1 MLARY
6 VPILTWLPRY
16 RPAWLRDDGIAA
28 ISVWAVLVPQ
38 ALAYATIAG
47 VPVQYGLYT
56 AFAGLIAYAIFGTS
70 RQIVQ
75 GPSATVA
82 AVSTVVITP
91 LAGAAAIGTEAA
103 APWAAAL
110 ALATGAIYVACGV
123 LRLGWIS
130 NFISRAV
137 LAGFIF
143 GFALG
148 IIIDQS
154 PKVLGVSAGEGSY
167 AEEFLH
173 ILGELGN
180 VSLATLAV
188 AAACLA
194 VLLPLRYRKPRWPR
208 ALVVVVLS
216 TAAAAAFNLDQHG
229 VSLTG
234 DVPTGLFSIGI
245 PNVDTG
251 DIGKLAVGAVSV
263 VFVGFAE
270 TLAAGR
276 TMASRHSYEIDV
288 DQELVAQG
296 VACGAAGFAGG
307 FVNDGSLSKTSVADA
322 AGQRTQMASLINA
335 AFVLLTMVLLAGLF
349 DQLPTAALGAIVIDA
364 MVGLLTLADGRRYYR
379 INRSD
384 WLVFVV
390 AMAGILFF
398 GIIAGIV
405 VGVGLSLLLLVAR
418 ASVPEVRVLGRRPGS
433 DAYLDRARH
442 TNLETTPGV
451 LVVRLDGPL
460 FFANAGPF
468 HDHIHQL
475 LAVAPEPVYALVI
488 DAEAV
493 SQTDTDGAD
502 ILTRLATELHPHGIS
517 IALARVQSNVSDV
530 WRRAGTL
537 EAIGG
542 TEHVFD
548 TVKEAVDGIE
558 AAAVRVEP

>member
-1 MLARY
+1 M
-6 VPILTWLPRY
+6 
-16 RPAWLRDDGIAA
+16 
-28 ISVWAVLVPQ
+28 
-38 ALAYATIAG
+38 
-47 VPVQYGLYT
+47 
-56 AFAGLIAYAIFGTS
+56 
-70 RQIVQ
+70 
-75 GPSATVA
+75 
-82 AVSTVVITP
+82 
-91 LAGAAAIGTEAA
+91 
-103 APWAAAL
+103 
-110 ALATGAIYVACGV
+110 
-123 LRLGWIS
+123 
-130 NFISRAV
+130 
-137 LAGFIF
+137 
-143 GFALG
+143 
-148 IIIDQS
+148 
-154 PKVLGVSAGEGSY
+154 
-167 AEEFLH
+167 
-173 ILGELGN
+173 
-180 VSLATLAV
+180 SLATLAV
-188 AAACLA
+188 GAACLV

-208 ALVVVVLS
+208 ALLVVVLS
-216 TAAAAAFNLDQHG
+216 TAAAAAFNLDDHG

-245 PNVDTG
+245 PDVDAG

-335 AFVLLTMVLLAGLF
+335 AFVLLTMLLLAGLF

-398 GIIAGIV
+398 GVIAGIA

-442 TNLETTPGV
+442 TDLVTTPGV

-468 HDHIHQL
+468 HDRIHQL
-475 LAVAPEPVYALVI
+475 IAVAPQPVEALVI

-502 ILTRLATELHPHGIS
+502 ILARLATELRPRGIS
-517 IALARVQSNVSDV
+517 IALARVQSDVSDV
-530 WRRAGTL
+530 WRRAGAI

-542 TEHVFD
+542 PEHVFD
-548 TVKEAVDGIE
+548 TVKEAVDGID
-558 AAAVRVEP
+558 AACG